1 MTKTIYSQRRKFL
14 SARLIE
20 ARETAQLTQIQVAE
34 SGIISQTEL
43 SKIENGQRRVEFLLL
58 LDLAELYSKPI
69 EFFIPPKEKNYG

>member
-1 MTKTIYSQRRKFL
+1 MAKTIYSKRRNFL

-20 ARETAQLTQIQVAE
+20 ARETTGLTQAQVAE

-58 LDLAELYSKPI
+58 LDLAELYSQKI
-69 EFFIPPKEKNYG
+69 EFFVPPKE